1 VLVEPLFLEEEEW
14 IAPPADW
21 RRTSCRASGATPE
34 VGGGG
39 TMDMTDESDL
49 RDFERRIWLTLHAA
63 APRPAPDLADRL
75 LRRTAV
81 VQQRRGFGLSFAP
94 ALAAAVVV
102 VAAVAVGIGLGNMLP
117 RGSNEGGPSE
127 PTMTSAP
134 PSPTLEAPP
143 SPSPTEAVP
152 SPSASVGPFPGG
164 AASCENESIGFVVSY
179 PADWW
184 ANERVDSGDPPLTP
198 IEACQYFAEE
208 PVELVQNAGLP
219 PGIVINAGL
228 EEQPLG
234 NPEQPI
240 EVLSSRVVEVAGRP
254 ATVEEIERTG
264 DTVFQRAGDR
274 SYAYRISLASGE
286 TLLFGTLNQRPSEH
300 YDSRKLVLDRMMETL

>member
-1 VLVEPLFLEEEEW
+1 
-14 IAPPADW
+14 
-21 RRTSCRASGATPE
+21 
-34 VGGGG
+34 
-39 TMDMTDESDL
+39 MDMTDESDL
-49 RDFERRIWLTLHAA
+49 RDLERRIWLTLHAA

-75 LRRTAV
+75 LRRTSLMR
-81 VQQRRGFGLSFAP
+81 QRRGLFGLSFAP
-94 ALAAAVVV
+94 ALAAAAVV

-117 RGSNEGGPSE
+117 RGSNVGGPSE
-127 PTMTSAP
+127 PTVTSAP

-143 SPSPTEAVP
+143 SPSPTEEAP
-152 SPSASVGPFPGG
+152 SPSALVGPFPGG
-164 AASCENESIGFVVSY
+164 AASCENESIGLAVSY

-184 ANERVDSGDPPLTP
+184 ANERVDSGDPALTP

-208 PVELVQNAGLP
+208 PVELIQNAGLP
-219 PGIVINAGL
+219 PGIAISAGL

-240 EVLSSRVVEVAGRP
+240 EVLSSREVDVAGRP
-254 ATVEEIERTG
+254 ATVQEIEWTA

-286 TLLFGTLNQRPSEH
+286 TLLFGTLNQRPSEQ
-300 YDSRKLVLDRMMETL
+300 YDSRKLVLDRMMETLELTGS